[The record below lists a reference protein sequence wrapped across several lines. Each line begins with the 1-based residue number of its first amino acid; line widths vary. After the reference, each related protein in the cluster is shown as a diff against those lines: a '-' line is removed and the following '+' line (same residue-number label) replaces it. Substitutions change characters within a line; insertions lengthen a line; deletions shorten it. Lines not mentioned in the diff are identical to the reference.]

1 MQSPRL
7 ETIQVVQ
14 TDKWTGAASHKMKI
28 LADGN
33 PDKFHCLAVFFFSR
47 VPVIKIRRG
56 HFFNVSVACVPEINV
71 DGRAIWQWFA
81 ECFLMT
87 RFRVLTAITDSAERR
102 TTQCDVKATIR
113 NGDGLILSS
122 KTGVID
128 ITQAPIIKGINSIL
142 LTVVSGFEKNTRFQR
157 HLAVA
162 TSTESNKSKPF
173 K

>member
-1 MQSPRL
+1 
-7 ETIQVVQ
+7 
-14 TDKWTGAASHKMKI
+14 
-28 LADGN
+28 
-33 PDKFHCLAVFFFSR
+33 
-47 VPVIKIRRG
+47 
-56 HFFNVSVACVPEINV
+56 
-71 DGRAIWQWFA
+71 
-81 ECFLMT
+81 MT

-162 TSTESNKSKPF
+162 TSTESNKRKPF